1 MASVIIKNF
10 GNETTIQCDIHEKM
24 KNIFKI
30 FCSKAILDITKMYFL
45 YNGNIINEELS
56 FYETANEMDKLSNKI
71 TILALEISQQDIA
84 KNTFIKWNEI
94 VCPKCPTPSNCKI
107 KILIFNGK
115 Y

>member
-71 TILALEISQQDIA
+71 TILALEI
-84 KNTFIKWNEI
+84 
-94 VCPKCPTPSNCKI
+94 
-107 KILIFNGK
+107 
-115 Y
+115 